1 MARILAGRHGQHL
14 RATVREVL
22 AAASD
27 EATGGG
33 ASTGRP
39 RILVVEDDAA
49 LRRALVATLDASGFE
64 VLGLANGLALAEEVD
79 RFRPDLAVLDVGFG
93 TGPDGF
99 AQAQLLRGHHGVPVI
114 FVTAA
119 DALEDRLRGFEVGG
133 DDYLVKPF
141 AMAELLA
148 RARVVLRRSGRLR
161 SPTIEVRDLVIDE
174 SARQVRRAG
183 RVVELTKTELEVLCA
198 LAREPGRVL
207 SKVQLLALVW
217 GFDEFA
223 PNLVEVHVS
232 SLRRKLEAH
241 GPRLIHTERGEGYVL
256 RP

>member
-1 MARILAGRHGQHL
+1 M
-14 RATVREVL
+14 L
-22 AAASD
+22 AATTEAVASG
-27 EATGGG
+27 ATPPP
-33 ASTGRP
+33 GRP

-64 VLGLANGLALAEEVD
+64 VVGLADGTALAEEAE
-79 RFRPDLAVLDVGFG
+79 RFHPDLAVLDVGFS

-99 AQAQLLRGHHGVPVI
+99 AQAQQLRGQHGVPVI

-148 RARVVLRRSGRLR
+148 RARVVLRRNGRLT
-161 SPTIEVRDLVIDE
+161 SPTIEVRDLLIDE
-174 SARQVRRAG
+174 ANRVVRRGGHA
-183 RVVELTKTELEVLCA
+183 VELTKTEFEVLAA

-241 GPRLIHTERGEGYVL
+241 GPRLVHTERGEGYVL

>member
-1 MARILAGRHGQHL
+1 M
-14 RATVREVL
+14 L
-22 AAASD
+22 AATTEAVAS
-27 EATGGG
+27 G
-33 ASTGRP
+33 AAPRPGRP

-64 VLGLANGLALAEEVD
+64 VVGLADGTALTQEVE
-79 RFRPDLAVLDVGFG
+79 RFHPDLAVLDVGFS

-99 AQAQLLRGHHGVPVI
+99 AQARQLRGQHGVPVI

-133 DDYLVKPF
+133 DDYRVKPF

-148 RARVVLRRSGRLR
+148 RARVVLRRNGRLT
-161 SPTIEVRDLVIDE
+161 SPTIEVRDLLIDE
-174 SARQVRRAG
+174 ANRVVRRGGQA
-183 RVVELTKTELEVLCA
+183 VELTKTEFEVLCA

>member
-1 MARILAGRHGQHL
+1 
-14 RATVREVL
+14 L

-27 EATGGG
+27 EAAGGG
-33 ASTGRP
+33 PGTGRP

-64 VLGLANGLALAEEVD
+64 VLGLANGLELADEVD
-79 RFRPDLAVLDVGFG
+79 RFRPDLAVLDVAFS

-174 SARQVRRAG
+174 SSREVRRAG
-183 RVVELTKTELEVLCA
+183 RIVELTKTEFEVLCA

-241 GPRLIHTERGEGYVL
+241 GPRVIHTERGEGYVL

>member
-1 MARILAGRHGQHL
+1 MM
-14 RATVREVL
+14 
-22 AAASD
+22 AAAD
-27 EATGGG
+27 GPTTLGGG
-33 ASTGRP
+33 GVTSRP
-39 RILVVEDDAA
+39 RVLVVEDDAA

-64 VLGLANGLALAEEVD
+64 VLGLADGLELTDEVD

-99 AQAQLLRGHHGVPVI
+99 TQARLLRGQHGVPVI

-119 DALEDRLRGFEVGG
+119 DALEDRLRGFEVGA

-148 RARVVLRRSGRLR
+148 RARVVLRRSGRLS
-161 SPTIEVRDLVIDE
+161 SPTIEVRDLLVDE
-174 SARQVRRAG
+174 ANRLVRRG
-183 RVVELTKTELEVLCA
+183 GEVVELTKTEFEVLCA

>member
-1 MARILAGRHGQHL
+1 MEDEPDVSL
-14 RATVREVL
+14 RSVSML
-22 AAASD
+22 AAARD
-27 EATGGG
+27 GLTEGEDRPA
-33 ASTGRP
+33 GRP
-39 RILVVEDDAA
+39 RVLVVEDDAA

-64 VLGLANGLALAEEVD
+64 VLGLADGLALAEEVD
-79 RFRPDLAVLDVGFG
+79 RFRPDLAVLDVGFSV
-93 TGPDGF
+93 GPDGF
-99 AQAQLLRGHHGVPVI
+99 AQAQDLRSQHGVPVI

-148 RARVVLRRSGRLR
+148 RARVVLRRTGRLT
-161 SPTIEVRDLVIDE
+161 SPTIEVRDLLLDE
-174 SARQVRRAG
+174 ANRVVRRG
-183 RVVELTKTELEVLCA
+183 GQVVELTKTEFEVLCA